1 MSKTDFFL
9 PEKMVGLTSPGD
21 EFSEEISSQWLRSL
35 PHPKYPPRT
44 VFWDREKV
52 SVDEQINA
60 EDL

>member
-1 MSKTDFFL
+1 
-9 PEKMVGLTSPGD
+9 MVGLTSPGD